1 MIYSII
7 NSTIIHNYIKQ
18 TFNSTPLCVSGL
30 GRAFAHFHASPST
43 LCFQRADNGRIKVY
57 LFWRGLPRF

>member
-43 LCFQRADNGRIKVY
+43 LYFKRADNGRIKVY